1 MFNPIN
7 EFANWP
13 SAPNHFI
20 FRLLQCQIKWKQIQ
34 GWFEMRL
41 KAFCSGPADGSVV
54 LYG

>member
-13 SAPNHFI
+13 AAPNHFI
-20 FRLLQCQIKWKQIQ
+20 FRLLQRQIKQNQIQ
-34 GWFEMRL
+34 GWFEMGL
-41 KAFCSGPADGSVV
+41 KAFCSRPADGLVV